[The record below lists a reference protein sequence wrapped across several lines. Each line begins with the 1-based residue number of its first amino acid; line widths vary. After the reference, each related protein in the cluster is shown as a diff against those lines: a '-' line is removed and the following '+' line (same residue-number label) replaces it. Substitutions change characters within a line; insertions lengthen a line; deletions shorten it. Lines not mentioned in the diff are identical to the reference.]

1 MTFFHRTRTNNSK
14 ICIEIQKTQTAK
26 ITLSKKKK
34 KNKSGFLM
42 YPHFKTYYKA
52 TIAKIIWYWLKNEC
66 RDQWN
71 RKENPEMSL
80 HLHGQLI
87 DDE

>member
-1 MTFFHRTRTNNSK
+1 
-14 ICIEIQKTQTAK
+14 
-26 ITLSKKKK
+26 
-34 KNKSGFLM
+34 M

-52 TIAKIIWYWLKNEC
+52 TIANIIWYWLKNKC